1 MRTCLGRFLC
11 EKNPFLKHNNSSN
24 RSKTK
29 TPIIANSWNY
39 HICEAPRTTA
49 SFPPEARKIRSHS
62 VDEFGPFLQC
72 WDFSKNF
79 RSWQVDVW
87 DSDTRL
93 VCCVDSYTLC
103 LQSAIIPLSSDCSP
117 LIFSL
122 LWCSAL
128 ALAGG
133 RAVPIFCCMC
143 THILLM
149 TINISL
155 QYYFNFV
162 FGL

>member
-1 MRTCLGRFLC
+1 MFGDLRADVFSAK
-11 EKNPFLKHNNSSN
+11 KNPFLKHNNSSN

-29 TPIIANSWNY
+29 TAIIANSWNY

-49 SFPPEARKIRSHS
+49 SFPSGSKKNS
-62 VDEFGPFLQC
+62 VTQC
-72 WDFSKNF
+72 WRIWSFPTMLRFFKEF
-79 RSWQVDVW
+79 TELTGRRLRQWHQVGPLC
-87 DSDTRL
+87 RL
-93 VCCVDSYTLC
+93 LHSLPPVRHYYSLR
-103 LQSAIIPLSSDCSP
+103 
-117 LIFSL
+117 LIARHWFFPRYDARL
-122 LWCSAL
+122 L

-155 QYYFNFV
+155 
-162 FGL
+162 